1 MSFQFWLALVAVV
14 ILLIIAYCLCV
25 GSTAEREFYDPDE
38 TAFMLSMEV
47 RDKDLLDWDQIED
60 LKNHGYTTVQI
71 NGNDVIVTTEEF
83 TKIGGTI

>member
-25 GSTAEREFYDPDE
+25 VSTAERKFYDPDE

-47 RDKDLLDWDQIED
+47 RDKNLLDWDQIED